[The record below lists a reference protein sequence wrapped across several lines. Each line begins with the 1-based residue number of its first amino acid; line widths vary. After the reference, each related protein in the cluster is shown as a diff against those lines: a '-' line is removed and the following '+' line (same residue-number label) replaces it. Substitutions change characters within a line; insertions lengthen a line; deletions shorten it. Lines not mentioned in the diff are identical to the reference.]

1 MMTELEKELLVC
13 GYHRLR
19 PIKITSKL
27 LHARDV
33 LGSIPINDES
43 LIVKI
48 IPESEVVTSAK
59 RFFNNHLNLHS
70 ILTVDVKSY
79 FEIIEKT
86 NAMTADEWVAL
97 YRQIGISINPFNL
110 PIQYTEKYAYAGYL
124 KSFDA
129 YVDSDYVLKHSPALF
144 LNIFLSE
151 ITNED
156 TPISYIHELSHTQ
169 LMSNKGSVTSFYN
182 CEIIPIFL
190 ELVAAM
196 ELDDNNYLLHINITY
211 RLKTLI
217 AIIDSLNDPNI
228 EEKIKA
234 LNDDSE
240 NIPTYWSYV
249 ISIFKALHLFSLYYE
264 GDIETK
270 KEMMTYIQAIFD
282 GHITVENMLTKY
294 GVTYDSS
301 LTKKGII
308 KVFTL

>member
-1 MMTELEKELLVC
+1 M
-13 GYHRLR
+13 
-19 PIKITSKL
+19 

-129 YVDSDYVLKHSPALF
+129 YVDSDYVF
-144 LNIFLSE
+144 I
-151 ITNED
+151 
-156 TPISYIHELSHTQ
+156 
-169 LMSNKGSVTSFYN
+169 
-182 CEIIPIFL
+182 
-190 ELVAAM
+190 
-196 ELDDNNYLLHINITY
+196 
-211 RLKTLI
+211 
-217 AIIDSLNDPNI
+217 
-228 EEKIKA
+228 
-234 LNDDSE
+234 
-240 NIPTYWSYV
+240 
-249 ISIFKALHLFSLYYE
+249 
-264 GDIETK
+264 
-270 KEMMTYIQAIFD
+270 
-282 GHITVENMLTKY
+282 
-294 GVTYDSS
+294 
-301 LTKKGII
+301 
-308 KVFTL
+308 